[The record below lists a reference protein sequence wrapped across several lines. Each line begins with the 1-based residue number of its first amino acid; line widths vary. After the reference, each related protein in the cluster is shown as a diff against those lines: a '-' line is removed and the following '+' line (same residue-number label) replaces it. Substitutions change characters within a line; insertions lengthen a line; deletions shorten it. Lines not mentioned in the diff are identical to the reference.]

1 LHAIIDHFHFVITHH
16 PSQSKPR
23 KNKLRIDKKNT
34 EQTQLNKERNLSKK
48 KKDFYSFIKSI
59 SLRLLGEDI
68 FAPFFFFFLRIV
80 ERIEKRSFY
89 LKWFR
94 T

>member
-16 PSQSKPR
+16 PSQSKPI
-23 KNKLRIDKKNT
+23 KNQEKTKK
-34 EQTQLNKERNLSKK
+34 TQSNKERNSVKK
-48 KKDFYSFIKSI
+48 RDFYSFIKSI

-68 FAPFFFFFLRIV
+68 FAPFFFFFLLIV